1 MEYFKLSEFKCKCC
15 GKIPLF
21 AEYNVINLVDNLL
34 DPTRRVL
41 GFPIYVNS
49 GYRCPMHNARV
60 GGVKTSQHLRGE
72 AADLRCQNN
81 QALIEVIKQIGDF
94 DQLIIYKSFV
104 HVSYKANG
112 NNRRMVLDNR
122 TGKMMR
128 VSNLDIYEE

>member
-15 GKIPLF
+15 GKLPLY
-21 AEYNVINLVDNLL
+21 AENNVIKLVDNLL

-41 GFPIYVNS
+41 GYPIYVNS
-49 GYRCPMHNARV
+49 GYRCTKHNSRV
-60 GGVKTSQHLRGE
+60 GGVKTSQHLIGE

-112 NNRRMVLDNR
+112 NNRRMVLNNMI
-122 TGKMMR
+122 GKMMR
-128 VSNLDIYEE
+128 VSNLDTYEK